1 MLNLQPFCLLCRSE
15 VKRQRHQNNQNKGN
29 QMKEE
34 VNTEELKEAAHEA
47 YRRLLNEFERKTEE
61 AKELKIQMQVVEATH
76 DLLDE
81 IDRLNAE
88 IASLHEEIDDLNQQI
103 QDRDMRLKELGQL
116 SAGVAKKSSADD
128 VAKAIRI
135 YLNTSKRKTQSK
147 REAAKTVLLELI
159 TAAKLEMPED
169 FMETLSHFDDEE
181 LTDQPQSPGSV
192 NENVAELLTAEA
204 QVLWQRLRDAGFI
217 VADGYAL
224 AEGVSANQAAYIADR
239 MAEKLRIKKKWK
251 LFQQLWGIPNL
262 AQLAGTW
269 QQTGKLPPRY
279 NDIDELMK

>member
-1 MLNLQPFCLLCRSE
+1 MKENVNIEELRDAAREAGRQLQDVLERKIDEVEE
-15 VKRQRHQNNQNKGN
+15 VKR
-29 QMKEE
+29 
-34 VNTEELKEAAHEA
+34 
-47 YRRLLNEFERKTEE
+47 LLRVLEST
-61 AKELKIQMQVVEATH
+61 QG
-76 DLLDE
+76 LLDE
-81 IDRLNAE
+81 IDRLNSDNEALRQDVDE
-88 IASLHEEIDDLNQQI
+88 LNRQLLDKDTQ
-103 QDRDMRLKELGQL
+103 LKELGKL

-147 REAAKTVLLELI
+147 REAAKIVLLELI
-159 TAAKLEMPED
+159 TAAKLEMAED
-169 FMETLSHFDDEE
+169 IMEMLSHFDDEE

-204 QVLWQRLRDAGFI
+204 QELWQRLRDAGFI

-251 LFQQLWGIPNL
+251 LFQLLWGIPNL
-262 AQLAGTW
+262 GQLAGTW
-269 QQTGKLPPRY
+269 QQTGKLPPRSSE
-279 NDIDELMK
+279 IDKLMK

>member
-1 MLNLQPFCLLCRSE
+1 
-15 VKRQRHQNNQNKGN
+15 
-29 QMKEE
+29 MKDN
-34 VNTEELKEAAHEA
+34 VNPEELKEAAREA
-47 YRRLLNEFERKTEE
+47 YRQLQHELERKIDE
-61 AKELKIQMQVVEATH
+61 AEELKIQMRVVDATQG
-76 DLLDE
+76 LLDE
-81 IDRLNAE
+81 IDRLKAE
-88 IASLHEEIDDLNQQI
+88 NEAQREEIDDLHQQI
-103 QDRDMRLKELGQL
+103 DDRDRRLKELGQL

-128 VAKAIRI
+128 VAKAMRI
-135 YLNTSKRKTQSK
+135 DMNMSKRKTQSK

-181 LTDQPQSPGSV
+181 LTDQPQSAGSA

-251 LFQQLWGIPNL
+251 LFQLLWGIPNL
-262 AQLAGTW
+262 GQLAGTW
-269 QQTGKLPPRY
+269 QQTGKLPPRSSE
-279 NDIDELMK
+279 IDKLMK

>member
-1 MLNLQPFCLLCRSE
+1 MKDD
-15 VKRQRHQNNQNKGN
+15 VNN
-29 QMKEE
+29 
-34 VNTEELKEAAHEA
+34 EELKEAAREA
-47 YRRLLNEFERKTEE
+47 YRRMQSELERKIEE
-61 AKELKIQMQVVEATH
+61 AEELKIQMRVVEATQG
-76 DLLDE
+76 LLDE
-81 IDRLNAE
+81 IDRQE
-88 IASLHEEIDDLNQQI
+88 EVIKEQQEEIDDLHQQI

-128 VAKAIRI
+128 VAKAMRI
-135 YLNTSKRKTQSK
+135 YMNMSKRKTQSK
-147 REAAKTVLLELI
+147 REAAKTILLELI
-159 TAAKLEMPED
+159 TAAKLDMPED

-181 LTDQPQSPGSV
+181 LTDQPQSQASV

-279 NDIDELMK
+279 NEIDELLK

>member
-1 MLNLQPFCLLCRSE
+1 
-15 VKRQRHQNNQNKGN
+15 
-29 QMKEE
+29 MKDE
-34 VNTEELKEAAHEA
+34 VNTEELKEAARET
-47 YRRLLNEFERKTEE
+47 YRRLQDALERKREE
-61 AKELKIQMQVVEATH
+61 AEELKIQMRVVEATQE
-76 DLLDE
+76 LLDE
-81 IDRLNAE
+81 IDRLNDDIE
-88 IASLHEEIDDLNQQI
+88 GLHEEIDGLNQQL
-103 QDRDMRLKELGQL
+103 QDKDTQLKELGKL

-128 VAKAIRI
+128 VSKAIRI

-159 TAAKLEMPED
+159 TAAKLEMSED
-169 FMETLSHFDDEE
+169 IMEMLSHFDDEE

-251 LFQQLWGIPNL
+251 LFQLLWGIPNL
-262 AQLAGTW
+262 GQLAGTW
-269 QQTGKLPPRY
+269 QQTGKLPPRSS
-279 NDIDELMK
+279 DIDKLMK

>member
-1 MLNLQPFCLLCRSE
+1 MKENVNIEELRDAAREAGRQLQDVLERKIDEVEE
-15 VKRQRHQNNQNKGN
+15 VKR
-29 QMKEE
+29 
-34 VNTEELKEAAHEA
+34 
-47 YRRLLNEFERKTEE
+47 LLRVLEST
-61 AKELKIQMQVVEATH
+61 QG
-76 DLLDE
+76 LLDE
-81 IDRLNAE
+81 IDRLNSDNEA
-88 IASLHEEIDDLNQQI
+88 LRQDIDELNRQLLDKDTQ
-103 QDRDMRLKELGQL
+103 LKELGKL

-147 REAAKTVLLELI
+147 REAAKIVLLELI
-159 TAAKLEMPED
+159 TAAKLEMAED
-169 FMETLSHFDDEE
+169 IMEMLSHFDDEE

-204 QVLWQRLRDAGFI
+204 QELWQRLRDAGFI

-251 LFQQLWGIPNL
+251 LFQLLWGIPNL
-262 AQLAGTW
+262 GQLAGTW
-269 QQTGKLPPRY
+269 QQTGKLPPRSSE
-279 NDIDELMK
+279 IDKLMR